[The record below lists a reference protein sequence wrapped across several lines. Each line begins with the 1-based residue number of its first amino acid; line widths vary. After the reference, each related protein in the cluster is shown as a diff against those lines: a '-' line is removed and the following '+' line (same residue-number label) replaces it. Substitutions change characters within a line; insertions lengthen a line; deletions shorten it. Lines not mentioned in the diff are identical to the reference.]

1 MSRVKY
7 IILAVFL
14 CVLSSV
20 TKMSGIMAQEW
31 NSARITVLNGGN
43 IPFVFNTLDRFR
55 KGIELNNASK
65 FGITL
70 STNNVSGHDLT
81 GFQLNFR
88 SFNMQPAIQGEVYSI
103 PLDRVRVKAENALG
117 LETGLSQ
124 GYVSLNTD
132 WMPLFSYEN
141 LLWTNL
147 SWNTHQINISYEC
160 GKPVDMGGNGVLL
173 GESPDYYVVE
183 IEFEIIPTGTGF

>member
-1 MSRVKY
+1 MGG
-7 IILAVFL
+7 L
-14 CVLSSV
+14 
-20 TKMSGIMAQEW
+20 MAQEW
-31 NSARITVLNGGN
+31 NSARISVLNGGN
-43 IPFVFNTLDRFR
+43 IPFVFNTLDRLR

-70 STNNVSGHDLT
+70 NTNNVSGHDLT

-103 PLDRVRVKAENALG
+103 PLDRIRVKAENALG

-141 LLWTNL
+141 PLWTNL
-147 SWNTHQINISYEC
+147 SWNTHQISISYEC

-183 IEFEIIPTGTGF
+183 IEFEIIPTGPGF

>member
-7 IILAVFL
+7 IILVAFL
-14 CVLSSV
+14 CVLSSA
-20 TKMSGIMAQEW
+20 TEMGGIMAQEW
-31 NSARITVLNGGN
+31 NSARISVLNGGN
-43 IPFVFNTLDRFR
+43 IPFLFNTLDRLR

-70 STNNVSGHDLT
+70 NSNNVSGHELT

-103 PLDRVRVKAENALG
+103 PLDRIRVRAENALG

-132 WMPLFSYEN
+132 WMPLFLYEN

-183 IEFEIIPTGTGF
+183 IEFEIIPTGPGF

>member
-1 MSRVKY
+1 MYRVKY
-7 IILAVFL
+7 IILVAFL

-20 TKMSGIMAQEW
+20 TEMGGLMAQEW
-31 NSARITVLNGGN
+31 NSARISVLNGGN
-43 IPFVFNTLDRFR
+43 IPFVFNTLDRLR

-70 STNNVSGHDLT
+70 NTNNVSGHDLT

-103 PLDRVRVKAENALG
+103 PLDRIRVKAENALG

-141 LLWTNL
+141 PLWTNL

-183 IEFEIIPTGTGF
+183 IEFEIIPTGPGF

>member
-70 STNNVSGHDLT
+70 STNNVPGHELT

-103 PLDRVRVKAENALG
+103 PLDRIRVKAENALG

-124 GYVSLNTD
+124 GYVSLNTG

-141 LLWTNL
+141 LLWTDL
-147 SWNTHQINISYEC
+147 RWNTHQINISYEC